1 MTWAGDALKS
11 LRKII
16 LIEEKITGLAEDV
29 KFLALRYQDLSE
41 RLARIE
47 GGLDQIKAILLRH
60 EQKLNDLTEAIRQR
74 IGFKSGPGSPEP
86 RSS

>member
-47 GGLDQIKAILLRH
+47 GKFDAYERVSAAAMRPK
-60 EQKLNDLTEAIRQR
+60 R
-74 IGFKSGPGSPEP
+74 ISKSS
-86 RSS
+86 RKS